1 MARDATSVL
10 EKVEIL
16 KSVGAEE
23 LADQALMKV
32 IQLEIDRLQ
41 HEQQRLQGDLKRFES
56 QYQMSSETC
65 QQKFDMG
72 ELGDAVDFF
81 EWTSVY
87 SIYQRNAET
96 LRRLEEKLG

>member
-1 MARDATSVL
+1 MARDMTSVL
-10 EKVEIL
+10 EKVELL

-23 LADQALMKV
+23 LADQALLKV

-41 HEQQRLQGDLKRFES
+41 QEQQCLQGELKRFES
-56 QYQMSSETC
+56 QYRMSSETC

-87 SIYQRNAET
+87 SIYQRNVET